1 MNIVRILK
9 YKFSHNFI
17 LIISLI
23 FLNSCNLCKYVADDE
38 LLLRKENIEILEH
51 NYSINFEE
59 EELFEL
65 LNQKPNLEILS
76 NYNFHLSLY
85 NLTSQKRIDNKVIKK
100 QSKIDI
106 ANKKI
111 NLKNEKILSIDSTL
125 PIKTLKTRKLVLGER
140 IRNKGEPP
148 VIYSPLKANRSKDQI
163 KTFLFNK
170 GFFNSTVLD
179 SIFYLKKKKQIELRF
194 HIKLGNPT
202 FLNSVKYKCDDKLI
216 LNYLDTIE
224 STSSFKKGEIF
235 DTDLLV
241 FERNRINDF
250 FFISSLSLKIN
261 P

>member
-85 NLTSQKRIDNKVIKK
+85 NLTSQKRIDK
-100 QSKIDI
+100 QAQK
-106 ANKKI
+106 AA
-111 NLKNEKILSIDSTL
+111 LKRDTL
-125 PIKTLKTRKLVLGER
+125 FSVVHLLFCC
-140 IRNKGEPP
+140 PP
-148 VIYSPLKANRSKDQI
+148 WS
-163 KTFLFNK
+163 
-170 GFFNSTVLD
+170 
-179 SIFYLKKKKQIELRF
+179 
-194 HIKLGNPT
+194 
-202 FLNSVKYKCDDKLI
+202 YKRGPK
-216 LNYLDTIE
+216 
-224 STSSFKKGEIF
+224 S
-235 DTDLLV
+235 
-241 FERNRINDF
+241 
-250 FFISSLSLKIN
+250 
-261 P
+261 

>member
-38 LLLRKENIEILEH
+38 LLLRKENIEILDP
-51 NYSINFEE
+51 NYLINFQE

-85 NLTSQKRIDNKVIKK
+85 NLTSQKRIDNQIIKK

-148 VIYSPLKANRSKDQI
+148 VIYSPLKTNRSKEQI

-170 GFFNSTVLD
+170 GF
-179 SIFYLKKKKQIELRF
+179 SILQF
-194 HIKLGNPT
+194 
-202 FLNSVKYKCDDKLI
+202 
-216 LNYLDTIE
+216 
-224 STSSFKKGEIF
+224 
-235 DTDLLV
+235 
-241 FERNRINDF
+241 
-250 FFISSLSLKIN
+250 
-261 P
+261 